1 MLKIAVAVKFYK
13 GEISPF
19 DASALEWALSEKNAE
34 VTVISMSPIT
44 MTPQA
49 EYITRLGAD
58 FILVS
63 DKALIGS
70 DTLVTSKVL
79 AETIKRISPDIVYCG
94 RQSVD
99 GDTAQVPA
107 EISELIGY
115 DFIPYAMEKT
125 ENTVKTRYGERE
137 IKGKTV
143 ISWEKTKT
151 LRAASIRSK

>member
-79 AETIKRISPDIVYCG
+79 DETIKSISPDIVYCG

-99 GDTAQVPA
+99 GAGTCGDIRTHRVRFY
-107 EISELIGY
+107 SVRHGK
-115 DFIPYAMEKT
+115 DGKHRK
-125 ENTVKTRYGERE
+125 NKVRR
-137 IKGKTV
+137 KGNNG
-143 ISWEKTKT
+143 
-151 LRAASIRSK
+151 